1 MNHPVYNM
9 RPHPHIRMAYTLYT
23 HVYYNIYTVYT
34 QYMHHISGPRY
45 MPHCFQIFVKSIL

>member
-23 HVYYNIYTVYT
+23 CVYYNIYTVYT